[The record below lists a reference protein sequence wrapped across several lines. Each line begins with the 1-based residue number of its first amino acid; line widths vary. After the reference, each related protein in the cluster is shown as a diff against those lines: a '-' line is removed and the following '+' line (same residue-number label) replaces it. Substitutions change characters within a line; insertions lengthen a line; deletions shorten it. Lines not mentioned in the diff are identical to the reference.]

1 MPNPTAMPLNPAG
14 LIGLFGLGDDA
25 LKNGSTI
32 SVLPNQTQALS
43 YTTPGQASNLP
54 DYSQCASGDFWCD
67 ILTWL
72 ASAFPQYATQIQ
84 AKITSDQL
92 VAGTPATP
100 APAPFVPI
108 NVGPYFTSSEAE
120 QTANY
125 LLVPDVPL
133 ASQDQITS
141 QYYVTPEGYF
151 VTVPPAAVP
160 PPVSSA
166 GPEADNS
173 GAFVQKSGPGGPN
186 SGVGQYIPTQSFLM
200 SPAGQA
206 GIRGL
211 GCACGCGGCGCGQP
225 GGMGTLGDGTGL
237 LGSGLFNGNG
247 VMGSGLF
254 ESGFDPSTWGA
265 AEWAVVAL
273 GGYVAWSVFFTT
285 KAGIGYA
292 STVPARTKRA
302 ARSVKS
308 SFL

>member
-108 NVGPYFTSSEAE
+108 NVGPYFTSSGAE

-200 SPAGQA
+200 SPAGA
-206 GIRGL
+206 GRS
-211 GCACGCGGCGCGQP
+211 
-225 GGMGTLGDGTGL
+225 TGPRRARVRMRML
-237 LGSGLFNGNG
+237 NAF
-247 VMGSGLF
+247 
-254 ESGFDPSTWGA
+254 
-265 AEWAVVAL
+265 AL
-273 GGYVAWSVFFTT
+273 RV
-285 KAGIGYA
+285 
-292 STVPARTKRA
+292 
-302 ARSVKS
+302 
-308 SFL
+308 